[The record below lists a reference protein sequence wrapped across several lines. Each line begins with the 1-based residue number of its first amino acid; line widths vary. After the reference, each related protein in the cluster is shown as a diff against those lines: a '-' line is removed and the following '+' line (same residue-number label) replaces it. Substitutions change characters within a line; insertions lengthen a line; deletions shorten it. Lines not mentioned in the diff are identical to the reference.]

1 MTIRLDAAGY
11 DRRWNLVGAGR
22 GGVMGRI
29 YRHPFN
35 PLQNSLGI
43 SVRAFCS
50 EATNFGPF
58 VPASQIVGLCVFE
71 SQSLPSKHNFCNPS
85 PPSKRYALP
94 SAIPPFQIQCKYG
107 KRNLSGHGMACPS
120 PFGTFSLSI
129 ATLPLSFVSRRR
141 SKNHPLPSTKQ
152 LAH

>member
-1 MTIRLDAAGY
+1 MTIRLDAASY

-43 SVRAFCS
+43 SVRAFGS
-50 EATNFGPF
+50 EATIFGPF

-85 PPSKRYALP
+85 PPLPNGMLFPPRFHHSK
-94 SAIPPFQIQCKYG
+94 SSVSMENAIYP
-107 KRNLSGHGMACPS
+107 GMAWHVPPPLGHFHSPLQLCPS
-120 PFGTFSLSI
+120 VLLAGEEVKTTPF
-129 ATLPLSFVSRRR
+129 LPR
-141 SKNHPLPSTKQ
+141 SN
-152 LAH
+152 